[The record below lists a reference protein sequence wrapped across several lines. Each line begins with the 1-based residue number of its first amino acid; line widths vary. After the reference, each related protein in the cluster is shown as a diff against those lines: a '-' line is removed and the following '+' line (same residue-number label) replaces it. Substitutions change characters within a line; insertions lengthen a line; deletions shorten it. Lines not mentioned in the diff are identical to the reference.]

1 MLTNLFDEGC
11 SEEVHESLRLTF
23 HDAIGISPAL
33 TAQGK
38 FGSVNYLLSFYDRC
52 RN

>member
-1 MLTNLFDEGC
+1 MLANLFDDGCGEG
-11 SEEVHESLRLTF
+11 VHESLRLVF

-38 FGSVNYLLSFYDRC
+38 FGCVLVLYGRC
-52 RN
+52 GN